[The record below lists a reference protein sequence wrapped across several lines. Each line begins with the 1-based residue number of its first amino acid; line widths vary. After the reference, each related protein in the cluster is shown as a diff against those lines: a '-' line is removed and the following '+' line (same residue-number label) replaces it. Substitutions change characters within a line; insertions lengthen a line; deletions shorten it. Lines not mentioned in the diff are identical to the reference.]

1 MSSKPE
7 QKLAQK
13 LALRKKL
20 LEERGRIPKSVRDEA
35 AEKIFREAVKLPA
48 YTLADKL
55 LIYVSNENELSTRRL
70 LSYAL
75 DTGREV
81 YCPRC
86 VPGGN
91 DMVFRRV
98 RSLSDLKKGSFG
110 LLEPDVTCEAGS
122 FTDQSL
128 CVTPALAFDRRGYR
142 IGYGRGYYDKFFCTF
157 PGIKLGLCYEGFL
170 LDDVFRDGFDVPVD
184 VIMTEKKLVYP
195 DK

>member
-1 MSSKPE
+1 MQVSNKQE
-7 QKLAQK
+7 
-13 LALRKKL
+13 LRKSLLDRRSKL
-20 LEERGRIPKSVRDEA
+20 SGAFREEA
-35 AEKIFREAVKLPA
+35 AEAIFRKIEKLPA

-55 LIYVSNENELSTRRL
+55 LIYVSNEQELSTRRL

-110 LLEPDVTCEAGS
+110 LLEPDMTCEAGS

-128 CVTPALAFDRRGYR
+128 CVTPALAFDRQGYR

-170 LDDVFRDGFDVPVD
+170 LDDVFRDGSDVPVD